1 MPALPA
7 CLPCLQVIFFLVRV
21 SFFGNPLRQGGVI
34 PSPSMSVYR
43 QKRKG
48 ELGPLKAGY
57 VQSAR
62 LRFECYELPHFGK
75 ADDTCDPVVGNTLV
89 THIALNLSISQ
100 SFNLFLLCACRR
112 IHEEWARKVQI
123 VRPDR
128 APGE

>member
-1 MPALPA
+1 M
-7 CLPCLQVIFFLVRV
+7 LVSLEIHYTREEFV
-21 SFFGNPLRQGGVI
+21 

-75 ADDTCDPVVGNTLV
+75 PDDTCDPIVGSTLV
-89 THIALNLSISQ
+89 THIALDLSVSQ
-100 SFNLFLLCACRR
+100 PFNLFFCLCMQAYT
-112 IHEEWARKVQI
+112 
-123 VRPDR
+123 
-128 APGE
+128 